1 MVDFLRDFIKVLR
14 ASDVR
19 ISTSET
25 IDAMNVASAVGLE
38 DKMLLKESLSQCL
51 AKSLREKEI
60 FEECYENFFKES
72 YMNLSNLEE
81 NNDDKIGEINTDI
94 SFESGQN
101 LLPKEDEDLETMYN
115 NSDRTALMSSMALAA
130 REVGLSQIRLF
141 TQTGMFT
148 RKIFEF
154 MGLEKLNNDIFQASR
169 EGNLKRENDLKELR
183 ERIRLEIRDY
193 VEQQVKLR
201 TSQSG
206 RQLREEALSQVRL
219 SQVDRSDLA
228 IMTNIIR
235 KMAKRLVS
243 LHSRRKK
250 KANRGQLDIRSTL
263 RVNQEYDGLLFETV
277 WKKKKVDR
285 PKVITLCDVSGS
297 VANVARFFL
306 MFLYSLTE
314 VLPHIRTFA
323 FSNKAG
329 EVTDLFETKDI
340 ENASAETLLLYGGG
354 STDYGQALID
364 LEGFIET
371 DIDKKTTLII
381 LGDARSNF
389 GDPRTDILK
398 SFQEKS
404 KRVIF
409 LNPEPAGL
417 WGTGDSEMKRFLPYC
432 GKAKYCSSLKDLE
445 RVVDDLLRMAF

>member
-25 IDAMNVASAVGLE
+25 IDAMNVASVVGLE
-38 DKMLLKESLSQCL
+38 DKILLKESLSQSL

-72 YMNLSNLEE
+72 YMNFSSP
-81 NNDDKIGEINTDI
+81 DDKKDDKLNDANKDI
-94 SFESGQN
+94 DSEPDQDI
-101 LLPKEDEDLETMYN
+101 LPREEDLESMYN
-115 NSDRTALMSSMALAA
+115 DLDSTALMSSMALAS

-169 EGNLKRENDLKELR
+169 EGNLERENDLKELR

-228 IMTNIIR
+228 IMINIVR

-250 KANRGQLDIRSTL
+250 KANRGQLDVRSTL
-263 RVNQEYDGLLFETV
+263 RANQGYDGLLFETV
-277 WKKKKVDR
+277 WKKTRVNR

-306 MFLYSLTE
+306 MFLYSLSE

-340 ENASAETLLLYGGG
+340 EVAAAETLLLYGGG

-398 SFQEKS
+398 SLQEKS

-409 LNPEPAGL
+409 LNPEPVGL
-417 WGTGDSEMKRFLPYC
+417 WGTGDSEMKRFVPYC